1 MAITTSGTPVDVV
14 TIPQARCTIIGA
26 ILIPACRPRT
36 LARHVMTGLEALTGA
51 AGQRLGTV
59 KRLDGARE
67 FDESRVA

>member
-1 MAITTSGTPVDVV
+1 
-14 TIPQARCTIIGA
+14 
-26 ILIPACRPRT
+26 
-36 LARHVMTGLEALTGA
+36 MTGLEALTGA